1 MIFLIAL
8 LEAIL
13 FVFFFKNAIRKRP
26 AIFYVLSI
34 AVIGFIVCY
43 TKLNL
48 YEVFP
53 EWTYLYVIS
62 VFYRGAFSTA
72 LFVIVMY
79 IGALNPKGK
88 IVRALMPIRGYLSII
103 ACLITLAHSFAY
115 GIYYI
120 SAVLHTPDKLDL
132 RQILALIL
140 TVPLFLIMIVLM
152 VTSFKAVRKK
162 MNPRVWKNV
171 QRLSY
176 PWFAILYVYLMV
188 LLVPSMLES
197 LSPSSDMEMIYK
209 VNYVLSVLSYTVVFG
224 TYLILRVCKYRK
236 DQLRRKQNLQKPA
249 APVLS

>member
-13 FVFFFKNAIRKRP
+13 FVFFFKNAIRKHP
-26 AIFYVLSI
+26 AVFYVLSI
-34 AVIGFIVCY
+34 AIIGFIVCY

-53 EWTYLYVIS
+53 VWTYQYIIS

-79 IGALNPKGK
+79 IGALDPKGK
-88 IVRALMPIRGYLSII
+88 IVPALMPIRGYLSII

-120 SAVLHTPDKLDL
+120 AAIFQTPDKLDL
-132 RQILALIL
+132 RQTLALIL
-140 TVPLFLIMIVLM
+140 TIPLFSIMIILM

-162 MNPRVWKNV
+162 MKPRVWKKV

-188 LLVPSMLES
+188 LLVPSLVEA
-197 LSPSSDMEMIYK
+197 LSPSSDMVMLYR
-209 VNYVLSVLSYTVVFG
+209 VNYMLSVILYTLVFG
-224 TYLILRVCKYRK
+224 VYFVLRIRK
-236 DQLRRKQNLQKPA
+236 FQK
-249 APVLS
+249 SR

>member
-13 FVFFFKNAIRKRP
+13 FVFFFKNAIRKHP
-26 AIFYVLSI
+26 AVFYILSI

-53 EWTYLYVIS
+53 VWTYQYIIS
-62 VFYRGAFSTA
+62 VFYKGAFSTA

-120 SAVLHTPDKLDL
+120 AAIFHTPDKLDL

-140 TVPLFLIMIVLM
+140 TIPLFSIMIVLM

-162 MNPRVWKNV
+162 MKPRVWKNV

-176 PWFAILYVYLMV
+176 PWFAILYLYLMV
-188 LLVPSMLES
+188 LLVPSMLEA
-197 LSPSSDMEMIYK
+197 LSPSSDIAMLYR
-209 VNYVLSVLSYTVVFG
+209 VNDILSVILYTLVFG
-224 TYLILRVCKYRK
+224 VYFVLRVRKYRK
-236 DQLRRKQNLQKPA
+236 FQ
-249 APVLS
+249 

>member
-13 FVFFFKNAIRKRP
+13 FVFFFKNAIRKHP
-26 AIFYVLSI
+26 AVFYILSI

-53 EWTYLYVIS
+53 VWTYQYIIS

-120 SAVLHTPDKLDL
+120 AAIFHTPDELDV

-140 TVPLFLIMIVLM
+140 TIPLFSIMIILM

-162 MNPRVWKNV
+162 MKPRVWKNV

-188 LLVPSMLES
+188 LLVPSMLEA
-197 LSPSSDMEMIYK
+197 LNPSSDIAMLYR
-209 VNYVLSVLSYTVVFG
+209 VNDILSVILYTLVFG
-224 TYLILRVCKYRK
+224 GYFILRVRKYRK
-236 DQLRRKQNLQKPA
+236 SQ
-249 APVLS
+249 

>member
-13 FVFFFKNAIRKRP
+13 FVFFFKNTIRKHP
-26 AIFYVLSI
+26 AVFYVLSV

-53 EWTYLYVIS
+53 EWTYLYIIS

-120 SAVLHTPDKLDL
+120 AAVFKTPEELDL

-162 MNPRVWKNV
+162 MEPRVWKNV

-188 LLVPSMLES
+188 LLIPGMLES
-197 LSPSSDMEMIYK
+197 LNPASGVEMLYQ
-209 VNYVLSVLSYTVVFG
+209 VNYILSVLVYTVVFG
-224 TYLILRVCKYRK
+224 VYLILRVGKYKK
-236 DQLRRKQNLQKPA
+236 DQLRRRQNLQKSA
-249 APVLS
+249 VAV

>member
-8 LEAIL
+8 LEAFL
-13 FVFFFKNAIRKRP
+13 FVFFFKNAIRKHP

-88 IVRALMPIRGYLSII
+88 VVRALMPIRGYLSII

-120 SAVLHTPDKLDL
+120 SAVLNTPNELDL

-176 PWFAILYVYLMV
+176 PWFAILYMYLMV
-188 LLVPSMLES
+188 LLVPSALES
-197 LSPSSDMEMIYK
+197 LNPSSDIEMIYK
-209 VNYVLSVLSYTVVFG
+209 VNYVLSVLSYTAVFG
-224 TYLILRVCKYRK
+224 TYLILRVRKYRK
-236 DQLRRKQNLQKPA
+236 DQLKRKQNQQKSA
-249 APVLS
+249 AAVL

>member
-13 FVFFFKNAIRKRP
+13 FVFFFKNAIRKHP
-26 AIFYVLSI
+26 AVFYILSI

-53 EWTYLYVIS
+53 VWTYQYIIS

-120 SAVLHTPDKLDL
+120 AAIFHTPDKLDL

-140 TVPLFLIMIVLM
+140 TIPLFSIMIVLM

-162 MNPRVWKNV
+162 MKPRVWKNV
-171 QRLSY
+171 QHLSY
-176 PWFAILYVYLMV
+176 PWFAILYLYLMV
-188 LLVPSMLES
+188 LLVPSMLEA
-197 LSPSSDMEMIYK
+197 LSPSSDIAMLYR
-209 VNYVLSVLSYTVVFG
+209 VNDILSVILYTLVFG
-224 TYLILRVCKYRK
+224 VYFVLRVRKYRK
-236 DQLRRKQNLQKPA
+236 FQ
-249 APVLS
+249 

>member
-13 FVFFFKNAIRKRP
+13 FVFFFKNAIRKHP
-26 AIFYVLSI
+26 AVFYILSI

-53 EWTYLYVIS
+53 VWTYQYIIS

-120 SAVLHTPDKLDL
+120 AAIFHTPDKLDL

-140 TVPLFLIMIVLM
+140 TIPLFSIMIVLM

-162 MNPRVWKNV
+162 MKPRVWKNV

-176 PWFAILYVYLMV
+176 PWFAILYLYLMV
-188 LLVPSMLES
+188 LLVPSMLEA
-197 LSPSSDMEMIYK
+197 LSPSSDIAMLYR
-209 VNYVLSVLSYTVVFG
+209 VNDILSVILYTLVFG
-224 TYLILRVCKYRK
+224 VYFVLRVRKYRK
-236 DQLRRKQNLQKPA
+236 SQ
-249 APVLS
+249 

>member
-13 FVFFFKNAIRKRP
+13 FVFFFKNAIRKHP
-26 AIFYVLSI
+26 AVFYILSI

-53 EWTYLYVIS
+53 VWTYQYIIS

-120 SAVLHTPDKLDL
+120 AAIFHTPDELDV

-140 TVPLFLIMIVLM
+140 TIPLFSIMIILM

-162 MNPRVWKNV
+162 MKPRVWKNV

-188 LLVPSMLES
+188 LLVPGMLEA
-197 LSPSSDMEMIYK
+197 LNPSSDIAMLYR
-209 VNYVLSVLSYTVVFG
+209 VNDILSVILYTLVFG
-224 TYLILRVCKYRK
+224 GYFILRVRKYRK
-236 DQLRRKQNLQKPA
+236 SQ
-249 APVLS
+249 

>member
-13 FVFFFKNAIRKRP
+13 FVFFFKNAIRKHP
-26 AIFYVLSI
+26 AVFYILSI

-53 EWTYLYVIS
+53 VWTYQYIIS

-120 SAVLHTPDKLDL
+120 AAIFHTPDKLDL

-140 TVPLFLIMIVLM
+140 TIPLFSIMIVLM

-162 MNPRVWKNV
+162 MKPRVWKNV

-176 PWFAILYVYLMV
+176 PWFAILYLYLMV
-188 LLVPSMLES
+188 LLVPSMLEA
-197 LSPSSDMEMIYK
+197 LSPSSDIAMLYR
-209 VNYVLSVLSYTVVFG
+209 VNDILSVILYTLVFG
-224 TYLILRVCKYRK
+224 VYFVLRVRKYRK
-236 DQLRRKQNLQKPA
+236 FQ
-249 APVLS
+249 

>member
-13 FVFFFKNAIRKRP
+13 FVFLFKNMIRKRP
-26 AIFYVLSI
+26 AVFYVLSI
-34 AVIGFIVCY
+34 AIIGFIVCY

-103 ACLITLAHSFAY
+103 ACLITFAHSFAY

-120 SAVLHTPDKLDL
+120 SAVFHTPDELDL

-140 TVPLFLIMIVLM
+140 TVPLFLIMIILM

-162 MNPRVWKNV
+162 MNPRVWKNI

-209 VNYVLSVLSYTVVFG
+209 INYILSVLSYTVVFG
-224 TYLILRVCKYRK
+224 TYLVLRVRKYRK
-236 DQLRRKQNLQKPA
+236 DQLRRKQNLEKFSA
-249 APVLS
+249 AVL

>member
-13 FVFFFKNAIRKRP
+13 FVFFFKNAIRKHP
-26 AIFYVLSI
+26 AVFYILSI

-53 EWTYLYVIS
+53 VWTYQYIIS

-120 SAVLHTPDKLDL
+120 AAIFHTPDKLDL

-140 TVPLFLIMIVLM
+140 TIPLFSIMIVLM

-162 MNPRVWKNV
+162 MKPRVWKNV

-176 PWFAILYVYLMV
+176 PWFAILYLYLMV
-188 LLVPSMLES
+188 LLVPSMLEA
-197 LSPSSDMEMIYK
+197 LSPSSDIAMLYR
-209 VNYVLSVLSYTVVFG
+209 VNDILSVILYTLVFEV
-224 TYLILRVCKYRK
+224 YFVLRVRKYRK
-236 DQLRRKQNLQKPA
+236 FQ
-249 APVLS
+249 

>member
-120 SAVLHTPDKLDL
+120 SAVLHTPNELDL

-152 VTSFKAVRKK
+152 VTSFKSVRKK

-197 LSPSSDMEMIYK
+197 LSTSSDMEMIYK
-209 VNYVLSVLSYTVVFG
+209 VNYVLSVLLYSVVFG
-224 TYLILRVCKYRK
+224 TYLILRVRKYQK
-236 DQLRRKQNLQKPA
+236 DQLRRKQNLQKSA
-249 APVLS
+249 APVL